1 MLSLRH
7 WPIRQK
13 LNLAIIGTSTLAII
27 IASAV
32 LFSYVWFNMKKDILE
47 NLSAMG
53 EAIASNSTA
62 AISFQDAQ
70 SATETLSALDAK
82 PEIMLACLYISGQDE
97 VFARYAATQSNQC
110 PQKAPGDDAE
120 YSDELI
126 HMSMPVILDK
136 ERLGSLYIERNL
148 TDLKATTELYTKV
161 AILVMLVCVLI
172 SILLSTLLQRL
183 ITDPI
188 LALLDTANRVSS
200 DKDYS
205 LRANKRGDDEV
216 GRLIDGFNA
225 MLAEI
230 EKRDSELDHAH
241 SELEQQVQA
250 SEAANAELQDTL
262 GRLQKTQEQLVN
274 TEKMASLGGLVAG
287 IAHEINTPV
296 GVGVTAAS
304 TLLANTDDMASNYEA
319 GTLTNSGLKKYVGSA
334 KQSTEIIL
342 TNLNRAA
349 ELIQS
354 FKQVAVDQSSSEL
367 RQFQLT
373 EYINEILLSLRPKLK
388 KTDINV
394 VVDCDPNIV
403 IKSYPGAFSQI
414 LTNLVMNT
422 LAHAYPDGGKGEMR
436 IEAQCS
442 DGRLHL
448 DFSDDGCGIPK
459 DHQSKIFDPFFTT
472 KRGQGGSGLGMHIV
486 YNLVSQQLGGRLSL
500 SSEPGVGTRF
510 TIDIPV
516 EQIKQAQGEPA

>member
-27 IASAV
+27 IASGV
-32 LFSYVWFNMKKDILE
+32 LFTYVWFNMKKDILE

-82 PEIMLACLYISGQDE
+82 PEIMLACLYISGQNE
-97 VFARYAATQSNQC
+97 VFARYAATQNKQC
-110 PQKAPGDDAE
+110 PSQAPGGDAE
-120 YSDELI
+120 FSDDLI
-126 HMSMPVILDK
+126 HMSIPVILDR

-188 LALLDTANRVSS
+188 LALLDTANQVSS

-205 LRANKRGDDEV
+205 LRANKPGDDEV

-225 MLAEI
+225 MLSEI
-230 EKRDSELDHAH
+230 ERRDSELDQAQ

-250 SEAANAELQDTL
+250 AEAANTELQDTL

-394 VVDCDPNIV
+394 VVDCDTDIV

-414 LTNLVMNT
+414 LTNLVMNA
-422 LAHAYPDGGKGEMR
+422 LAHAYPSGGKGEIR
-436 IEAQCS
+436 IEAYCAE
-442 DGRLHL
+442 GRLKL

-486 YNLVSQQLGGRLSL
+486 YNLVSQQLGGKLSL
-500 SSEPGVGTRF
+500 SSDPGVGTRF

-516 EQIKQAQGEPA
+516 EQIKLAQGEPA

>member
-1 MLSLRH
+1 MIALRH

-27 IASAV
+27 IASGV
-32 LFSYVWFNMKKDILE
+32 LFSYVWLKMQDDILE
-47 NLSAMG
+47 NLNAMG
-53 EAIASNSTA
+53 EAIARNSTA

-70 SATETLSALDAK
+70 SATETLSAMNAK
-82 PEIMLACLYISGQDE
+82 PEITLACLYVSGQDE
-97 VFARYAATQSNQC
+97 VFAHYMAGGGGSC
-110 PQKAPGDDAE
+110 PAKAPGEDHEFTDD
-120 YSDELI
+120 YI
-126 HMSMPVILDK
+126 HLSIPVLLDG
-136 ERLGSLYIERNL
+136 ERLGNLYIERNL
-148 TDLKATTELYTKV
+148 TDLNATTELYLKV
-161 AILVMLVCVLI
+161 AILVMLVCILI
-172 SILLSTLLQRL
+172 SIVLSTLLQRL
-183 ITDPI
+183 ITGPI
-188 LALLDTANRVSS
+188 LALLETANKVSLN
-200 DKDYS
+200 KDYS
-205 LRANKRGDDEV
+205 LRAKKRGNDEV

-225 MLAEI
+225 MLSEI
-230 EKRDSELDHAH
+230 EIRNVDLDKAH
-241 SELEQQVQA
+241 GELEQQVQA
-250 SEAANAELQDTL
+250 AESANAELQETL

-304 TLLANTDDMASNYEA
+304 TLLANTDDMATNYES

-334 KQSTEIIL
+334 RQSTEIIL

-367 RQFQLT
+367 RQFQLA
-373 EYINEILLSLRPKLK
+373 EYIHEILLSLRPKLK
-388 KTDINV
+388 KTQIDV
-394 VVDCDPNIV
+394 VVDCDPAIV

-414 LTNLVMNT
+414 ITNLVMNT
-422 LAHAYPDGGKGEMR
+422 LAHAYQPGESGEVK
-436 IEAQCS
+436 IEARCQ
-442 DGRLHL
+442 DGRLYI

-459 DHQSKIFDPFFTT
+459 EHQGKIFDPFFTT

-510 TIDIPV
+510 TIDIPA
-516 EQIKQAQGEPA
+516 EQVKQTQGEPA